1 MKKHFKQISK
11 GILTF
16 CVFTLI
22 TIRCGGSHDGMDEIG
37 FPAVFYNDTG
47 GKRLSYEGLGF
58 HLENLVIDFILA
70 FIIVYVF
77 NFLGKINYEQSLIS

>member
-1 MKKHFKQISK
+1 MEKHFKSILK
-11 GILTF
+11 GILPI

-22 TIRCGGSHDGMDEIG
+22 TIRCSGSNDGMDEIC

-58 HLENLVIDFILA
+58 HLENLIVDLFFA
-70 FIIVYVF
+70 FVIVYTF
-77 NFLGKINYEQSLIS
+77 NYFRKIQL